1 VKNATGSEPNLK
13 KYLGRM
19 ELEQKLRQALI
30 RRGYQEVSTPILV
43 PSPGTDLNLEAFAT
57 EYRPALDPSVPA
69 GAFFLHTSPEFA
81 MKRLLV
87 QGLSAVFQITKVFR
101 QGELSPLHQPE
112 FTLAEWY
119 RVGWSYQELMDEV
132 EALTRELLGAALLY
146 QGRRY
151 ELAEPFRR
159 VSVAEALQEAAGVDL
174 RAGPFSEERFFGL
187 MVDKV
192 DPWLAAQGP
201 VFLYD
206 YPAEQAILARKK
218 SSDSRLA
225 ERFEL
230 FLAGLELGNGFSE
243 LCDPLE
249 QRARF
254 QADLEERR
262 RRGLRLY
269 PMPEAFLQAL
279 AQGLPECAG
288 VALGVDRLAMLKTD
302 SRDIREVLA
311 FPFGQ

>member
-1 VKNATGSEPNLK
+1 MENTTASGRNLK

-19 ELEQKLRQALI
+19 ELEQKLRQALQ
-30 RRGYQEVSTPILV
+30 RRGYREVSTPILV
-43 PSPGTDLNLEAFAT
+43 PSPGTDLHLEAFAT
-57 EYRPALDPSVPA
+57 EYRPALDPAVPA

-87 QGLSAVFQITKVFR
+87 QGLTAIFQITKVFR

-119 RVGWSYQELMDEV
+119 RVGFSYQELMDEV
-132 EALTRELLGAALLY
+132 EALARELLGDSLNY
-146 QGRRY
+146 QGRTFD
-151 ELAEPFRR
+151 LAQPFRR
-159 VSVAEALQEAAGVDL
+159 STVAEAFQEAANHDL
-174 RAGPFSEERFFGL
+174 LSEPFSEGKFFRL
-187 MVDKV
+187 MVEKV

-218 SSDSRLA
+218 PSDSRLA

-243 LCDPLE
+243 LTDPVE

-254 QADLEERR
+254 QADREKRR
-262 RRGLRLY
+262 QRRLPLY
-269 PMPEAFLQAL
+269 PLPEAFLQAL
-279 AQGLPECAG
+279 DQGLPECAG
-288 VALGVDRLAMLKTD
+288 AALGVDRLAMLQTD
-302 SRDIREVLA
+302 ARDIREVVA
-311 FPFGQ
+311 FPFGR